1 MTNRKVI
8 SAVTM
13 VVLVGL
19 LVAGAWYG
27 WQSISAPLPGGDDDP
42 PQRRA
47 AKARCN
53 DAVARGDL
61 VGSDD
66 VTVSV
71 FNAGSVSGLAD
82 QTLSELTARGFVRGD
97 AGNAPTELET
107 VQFVRV
113 LAPTE
118 GDPTAELVALQFGA
132 NTVIQE
138 FSDKLGPGVDVVV
151 GDSFAGLVDAPTE
164 IKAKQSAPGC

>member
-27 WQSISAPLPGGDDDP
+27 WQSISAPLPGDEEEP
-42 PQRRA
+42 RRQA
-47 AKARCN
+47 RARC
-53 DAVARGDL
+53 DDGVARGDL
-61 VGSDD
+61 VRSGD

-82 QTLSELTARGFVRGD
+82 QTLSELTARDFIRGD
-97 AGNAPTELET
+97 AGNAPTKLET

-113 LAPTE
+113 LARAK
-118 GDPTAELVALQFGA
+118 GDPTAQLVALQFGP

-138 FSDKLGPGVDVVV
+138 FSDNLGPGVDVGV
-151 GDSFAGLVDAPTE
+151 GDSFAGLVDAPRE
-164 IKAKQSAPGC
+164 IKAKRAAPGC

>member
-1 MTNRKVI
+1 MANRKAI

-27 WQSISAPLPGGDDDP
+27 WQSLSAPLPGDDDR

-47 AKARCN
+47 KARC
-53 DAVARGDL
+53 DGGVARGDL
-61 VGSDD
+61 VRTAD

-82 QTLSELTARGFVRGD
+82 QTLSELAARGFIRGD
-97 AGNAPTELET
+97 VGNAPEELGT

-113 LAPTE
+113 LARTKT
-118 GDPTAELVALQFGA
+118 DPTAELVALQFGA
-132 NTVIQE
+132 NTAVTE
-138 FSDKLGPGVDVVV
+138 SEENLGSGVEVVV
-151 GDSFAGLVDAPTE
+151 GDRFVGLVDAPRE
-164 IKAKQSAPGC
+164 IKARRATPGC